1 MKRKWLALVLFTI
14 VLVSG
19 FAAGRASA
27 AQNHML
33 NALNDLRAAREEL
46 DAALADKGGH
56 RANAIKLCNDAIAE
70 VEAGIEYANSHR

>member
-1 MKRKWLALVLFTI
+1 MKRKFFTTSLLVLT
-14 VLVSG
+14 LVSG

-33 NALNDLRAAREEL
+33 NALNDLRAAKEEL
-46 DAALADKGGH
+46 EVALADKGGH

-70 VEAGIEYANSHR
+70 VEAGIDYANHH